1 MSPDNSDIDRTDA
14 SETSSAAPSDEST
27 ADESTADKT
36 TQEMND
42 LLEELRAEVTRL
54 RAQQAKKQAESW
66 VQRHPFLA
74 LTISSLAGAAAGYGA
89 ARATRPQPPS
99 LSERARGRL
108 RRLADEAQR
117 VATGVGKDLSERAA
131 RSGEG
136 VRNRAEET
144 GRRLADQ
151 AQKQGAGLRKQAE
164 DLARR
169 ASEQARRAG
178 TETGETV
185 RQATAEASDEAREL
199 GARLADEAE
208 DTIEEQV
215 ESAQETLAG
224 EDESSALRQ
233 SIFTVA
239 GLAAGGYLAA
249 KVRRWL

>member
-1 MSPDNSDIDRTDA
+1 MSQPDSEIDRTDA
-14 SETSSAAPSDEST
+14 SEASSDAPSNEPT
-27 ADESTADKT
+27 GDKT
-36 TQEMND
+36 AQEMND

-54 RAQQAKKQAESW
+54 RAQQAKRQAESW
-66 VQRHPFLA
+66 VQRHPLLA

-99 LSERARGRL
+99 LSEQARGRL

-131 RSGEG
+131 RSGED
-136 VRNRAEET
+136 VRKRAEET
-144 GRRLADQ
+144 GQRLADQ
-151 AQKQGAGLRKQAE
+151 AQKQGEGLRRQAE

-169 ASEQARRAG
+169 ASDQARRMGSEA
-178 TETGETV
+178 GETV
-185 RQATAEASDEAREL
+185 RRATVEASDEAREI
-199 GARLADEAE
+199 GEQLAEEAGE
-208 DTIEEQV
+208 TIEEQA
-215 ESAQETLAG
+215 ESVQKTLTG

-249 KVRRWL
+249 KARRWL

>member
-27 ADESTADKT
+27 ADKTA
-36 TQEMND
+36 QEMND